1 MVVVVT
7 VVVVAIVLVVVVVV
21 VVKVVVVVAL
31 LVLVVL
37 AIVRFQLPLRLR
49 QQQSLQNKCADCQLP
64 EKQFSI
70 MCSTLSY
77 ILQKQMLVETAVEQT
92 VLFVGFTETQNK
104 NVLFVGFTENEH
116 QKTCCSS
123 LSRKNDSADTKCG
136 VCCGFYKQT

>member
-1 MVVVVT
+1 MVVVRK

-21 VVKVVVVVAL
+21 VKVVVEGAL

-49 QQQSLQNKCADCQLP
+49 QQQRLQNKCADCQLP

-70 MCSTLSY
+70 MCSTLSD

-104 NVLFVGFTENEH
+104 NVLFNAFTENE
-116 QKTCCSS
+116 
-123 LSRKNDSADTKCG
+123 L
-136 VCCGFYKQT
+136 